1 MDIRQKIQ
9 TLLAVP
15 NYRPLR
21 RAELA
26 NELRLNPAE
35 RREYRRVLDDM
46 VKKGEVARVRKDRF
60 VLSQEADLVAGR
72 IEFNERG
79 FAFVRPEPAAAVH
92 DRREEEDAGHQR
104 SQNTVTMPDIYVAAE
119 DTGVALH
126 GDKVVVRLN
135 RGRIKFK
142 PADKPSG
149 RVIRILE
156 RASDTIVGTL
166 ETTRQFHYVI
176 PDDPRFQHDVYVTP
190 ALNAQVG
197 DKVVVKLAEWKSRH
211 VNPEGELLEVLGKS
225 TAPGVD
231 IVAIIRKYH
240 LAAQHSEQTLAEAER
255 IPERIAAAEYAQR
268 LDLRNKF
275 IITIDP
281 DDAKD
286 FDDAVNVDELSD
298 GGWRLGVHIADVS
311 HYVRPESALDRE
323 ARARG
328 NSVYL
333 VDRVLPML
341 PEKLSNN
348 MCSLRPNEDRLTQSV
363 FIEFTP
369 KLAIRKTDFALS
381 VIRSRRRLTYKE
393 AFALLQSGVEAAVPA
408 AKRRASGTDDATRP
422 GGDELTGELRKMWR
436 LALQLR
442 RQRFSR
448 GSLNLDFPEVKV
460 RLDKNG
466 KPTHIEKVHYDISHQ
481 LVEEFMLAANEAVAK
496 HICQLPVPCI
506 YRIHEDPDLDK
517 LRDFREYA
525 QSFGYKVGDVAHR
538 QELQKLLKQVAGK
551 PEEYAIN
558 LALLRSLK
566 QARYSPKP
574 VGHYGLAKK
583 FYTHFT
589 SPIRRYADLV
599 VHRTLLTLL
608 RKHSAV
614 TDRRYSFGEL
624 AKIAEHISTTER
636 VADEAETES
645 VELKKLEYFQQQLAS
660 GKLDVM
666 EAVVCTVRNFGIFVE
681 LPESL
686 VQGLV
691 HISTLEDDF
700 YHYDEKRER
709 LVGKRTKRV
718 IQIGDKLNVQVER
731 VDVFKRQID
740 FRVVGKAS

>member
-1 MDIRQKIQ
+1 VGFDARGTVTATLMDIRQKIQ
-9 TLLAVP
+9 TLLAAP

-26 NELRLNPAE
+26 GKLRLNAAE
-35 RREYRRVLDDM
+35 RRDYRRVLDEM
-46 VKKGEVARVRKDRF
+46 VKKGEVVRVRTDRF
-60 VLSQEADLVAGR
+60 VLSQDADLVVGR

-79 FAFVRPEPAAAVH
+79 FAFLRPEAPA
-92 DRREEEDAGHQR
+92 EDKGTAESR
-104 SQNTVTMPDIYVAAE
+104 PDIYVAGE
-119 DTGVALH
+119 DTSIALH

-135 RGRIKFK
+135 RERMKFK
-142 PADKPSG
+142 AADKPSG

-156 RASDTIVGTL
+156 RASETIVGTL
-166 ETTRQFHYVI
+166 QKSRNFHYVI
-176 PDDPRFQHDVYVTP
+176 PDDPRMPHDVYVKPT
-190 ALNAQVG
+190 LNAQVG

-211 VNPEGELLEVLGKS
+211 VNPEGEIVEVLGKA

-240 LAAQHSEQTLAEAER
+240 LPVRHTEQTMAEAER
-255 IPERIAAAEYAQR
+255 IPERIAADEYAKR
-268 LDLRNKF
+268 LDLRSKF
-275 IITIDP
+275 IVTIDP

-286 FDDAVNVDELSD
+286 FDDAVNVDELPD

-311 HYVRPESALDRE
+311 HYVQPDSALDRE

-363 FIEFTP
+363 FIEFTS
-369 KLAIRKTDFALS
+369 KLVVRKMEFALS
-381 VIRSRRRLTYKE
+381 VIRSRRRFTYKE
-393 AFALLQSGVEAAVPA
+393 AFTCLQSRDE
-408 AKRRASGTDDATRP
+408 R
-422 GGDELTGELRKMWR
+422 DELTRELKKMWR
-436 LALQLR
+436 LASQLR
-442 RQRFSR
+442 KQRFSH
-448 GSLNLDFPEVKV
+448 GSLNLEFPEVKV

-466 KPTHIEKVHYDISHQ
+466 KPTRIEKIYYDISHQ
-481 LVEEFMLAANEAVAK
+481 LIEEFMLAANEAVAK
-496 HICQLPVPCI
+496 HICQLQVPCI
-506 YRIHEDPDLDK
+506 YRIHEDPDLEK
-517 LRDFREYA
+517 LRDFRDYA

-538 QELQKLLKQVAGK
+538 QELQKLLKQVEGK

-558 LALLRSLK
+558 LNLLRSLK
-566 QARYSPKP
+566 QARYSPNP
-574 VGHYGLAKK
+574 AGHYGLAKK

-599 VHRTLLTLL
+599 VHRTLLSLIL
-608 RKHSAV
+608 RGQAEHEKA
-614 TDRRYSFGEL
+614 RRYSVGEL

-636 VADEAETES
+636 VAGEAESES
-645 VELKKLEYFQQQLAS
+645 VELKKLEYFQQQLES
-660 GKLDVM
+660 GKLAVT

-700 YHYDEKRER
+700 YTYDEKRER

-740 FRVVGKAS
+740 FRVVTKS